1 MNKTFVSI
9 ALTAGLVAAIP
20 TSARAAESGTKAAI
34 ERLGSEF
41 VAAWNAHDAKKMA
54 AVWAD
59 DGDLINPFGQ
69 KASGRAA
76 IEKFFEAEQAGAT
89 KGTTYTIES
98 TSIRELDRNT
108 AFADWESVVTG
119 MMGPDGKPQPP
130 FRHHVSIVYMMKG
143 GHWKAAA
150 VRAGVFQPLPG
161 PPTK

>member
-9 ALTAGLVAAIP
+9 ALTAGLAAAIP
-20 TSARAAESGTKAAI
+20 TSARAADSATKAAI
-34 ERLGSEF
+34 ERLDSEF

-76 IEKFFEAEQAGAT
+76 IEKFFEAEQAGVM
-89 KGTTYTIES
+89 KGTTYAIES
-98 TSIRELDRNT
+98 TSVRELDRNT
-108 AFADWESVVTG
+108 AFGDWEAVVTG
-119 MMGPDGKPQPP
+119 MTGPDGKALPP
-130 FRHHVSIVYMMKG
+130 FRHHVSSVFEMKG

-150 VRAGVFQPLPG
+150 VRAYEFKPVPG
-161 PPTK
+161 GPAK